1 LTTPT
6 SEIIVA
12 PFMKQRSTIRPLTG
26 TRAVVRAITV
36 LKALGRST
44 SSYGVT
50 ELGAATGLSKATV
63 FRLLGAL
70 ENEGMVA
77 REGSSGA
84 YRLGPQV
91 ISLGASALSTTDLRA
106 IAHDELVR
114 LTEESGESATLEILT
129 DADVVVLDEV
139 QGRFLSGAS
148 AEIGRSWPA
157 HATST
162 GKLLMAFADRMP
174 ALPRLTRFAP
184 RTITTRT
191 GLERE
196 MGRIR
201 RHGYAIAV
209 DELEPGLVAMAAPV
223 RNHLGY
229 VVAALSLN
237 GPATRL
243 RPKQR
248 RALTPKLCGAANR
261 VSRRLGASS
270 KRSPSHSR
278 PRIPA
283 KAALS
288 TV

>member
-1 LTTPT
+1 
-6 SEIIVA
+6 
-12 PFMKQRSTIRPLTG
+12 MTG

-44 SSYGVT
+44 NAYGIT
-50 ELGAATGLSKATV
+50 QLGAATGLSKATV

-77 REGSSGA
+77 RDGSSGA

-114 LTEESGESATLEILT
+114 LTNESGETATLEVLT
-129 DADVVVLDEV
+129 DGEIVILDEV
-139 QGRFLSGAS
+139 QARFLFGATP
-148 AEIGRSWPA
+148 EIGRSWPA

-162 GKLLMAFADRMP
+162 GKLLMALSNP
-174 ALPRLTRFAP
+174 APAVPRLSRLAT
-184 RTITTRT
+184 RTITSKADF
-191 GLERE
+191 ERE
-196 MGRIR
+196 LARIR
-201 RHGYAIAV
+201 HAGYASAV

-237 GPATRL
+237 GPGTRL
-243 RPKQR
+243 GPKRR
-248 RALTPKLCGAANR
+248 RALLPKLCRAANR
-261 VSRRLGASS
+261 VSRRLGASV
-270 KRSPSHSR
+270 RSGTFNRKSPEIS
-278 PRIPA
+278 
-283 KAALS
+283 
-288 TV
+288 

>member
-1 LTTPT
+1 
-6 SEIIVA
+6 
-12 PFMKQRSTIRPLTG
+12 MKQRSNTHPLTG

-44 SSYGVT
+44 NAYGIT
-50 ELGAATGLSKATV
+50 QLGAATGLSKATV

-77 REGSSGA
+77 RDGSSGA

-114 LTEESGESATLEILT
+114 LTNESGETATLEVLT
-129 DADVVVLDEV
+129 DGEIVILDEV
-139 QGRFLSGAS
+139 QARFLFGATP
-148 AEIGRSWPA
+148 EIGRSWPA

-162 GKLLMAFADRMP
+162 GKLLMALSNP
-174 ALPRLTRFAP
+174 APAVPRLTRLAT
-184 RTITTRT
+184 RTITSKADF
-191 GLERE
+191 ERE
-196 MGRIR
+196 LARIR
-201 RHGYAIAV
+201 HAGYASAV

-237 GPATRL
+237 GPGTRL
-243 RPKQR
+243 GPKRR
-248 RALTPKLCGAANR
+248 RALLPKLCRAANR
-261 VSRRLGASS
+261 VSRRLGASV
-270 KRSPSHSR
+270 RSGTFNRKSPEIS
-278 PRIPA
+278 
-283 KAALS
+283 
-288 TV
+288 